1 MKQLLV
7 IFILILTSIAAM
19 AKPPHLAAEQLFDGR
34 YNKEKTVRTSISRAD
49 GIYYRSLHI
58 TDNPGIIKIIE
69 NALRKDS
76 PRAAKS
82 FDQEGEGGRYTSL
95 KIVSNGVTIDIGLQQ
110 YNGNAF
116 FFIKGK
122 EKAFK

>member
-7 IFILILTSIAAM
+7 IFIFLLSSLVTM
-19 AKPPHLAAEQLFDGR
+19 AKPPQLAVEQLFDGR
-34 YNKEKTVRTSISRAD
+34 YNNDRSVRTSISKGE

-58 TDNPGIIKIIE
+58 TDNPSIIKIIE
-69 NALRKDS
+69 TALRKDS
-76 PRAAKS
+76 ARASKS
-82 FDQEGEGGRYTSL
+82 FEQEGEGGRYTSL
-95 KIVSNGVTIDIGLQQ
+95 KIVNNGETIDVGLQQ

>member
-1 MKQLLV
+1 MKQLVV
-7 IFILILTSIAAM
+7 IFILVLTSISAM
-19 AKPPHLAAEQLFDGR
+19 AKAPHLAAEQLFDGR
-34 YNKEKTVRTSISRAD
+34 YNKEKTVRTSISRSE
-49 GIYYRSLHI
+49 GMYYRSLHI
-58 TDNPGIIKIIE
+58 TNNPDIIKTIE
-69 NALRKDS
+69 SALRKDS

-82 FDQEGEGGRYTSL
+82 FEQEGEGGRYTSL
-95 KIVSNGVTIDIGLQQ
+95 KIINNGETIDVGLQQ

>member
-1 MKQLLV
+1 MKQLIVIVILV
-7 IFILILTSIAAM
+7 LTSISTL
-19 AKPPHLAAEQLFDGR
+19 AKPPRFAVEQLFDGR
-34 YNKEKTVRTSISRAD
+34 YNKEKTVRTSISRSD

-58 TDNPGIIKIIE
+58 TNNPGIIKIIE

-82 FDQEGEGGRYTSL
+82 FEQEGEGGRYTSL
-95 KIVSNGVTIDIGLQQ
+95 KIVNNGETIDIGLQQ

-122 EKAFK
+122 ENAFK

>member
-1 MKQLLV
+1 MKQLIA
-7 IFILILTSIAAM
+7 IFILVLTSIAAM

-82 FDQEGEGGRYTSL
+82 FEQEGEGGRYTSL
-95 KIVSNGVTIDIGLQQ
+95 KIVSNGETIDIGLQQ

>member
-1 MKQLLV
+1 MRQLIV
-7 IFILILTSIAAM
+7 IFIFLLTSIAAY
-19 AKPPHLAAEQLFDGR
+19 AKLPQLAVEQLFDGR
-34 YNKEKTVRTSISRAD
+34 YNKEKTVRTSISKAD

-58 TDNPGIIKIIE
+58 TNNSGIIKIIE

-76 PRAAKS
+76 PRASKY
-82 FDQEGEGGRYTSL
+82 FEQEGEGGRYTSL
-95 KIVSNGVTIDIGLQQ
+95 KIVNNGENIDIGLQQ

-122 EKAFK
+122 VEAFK

>member
-1 MKQLLV
+1 MKQLFV
-7 IFILILTSIAAM
+7 ILIFSLYSIAVM
-19 AKPPHLAAEQLFDGR
+19 AKPPQLAVERLFDGR

-49 GIYYRSLHI
+49 GMYYRSLRI
-58 TDNPGIIKIIE
+58 TNNPGIIEIIE
-69 NALRKDS
+69 EALREDS

-82 FDQEGEGGRYTSL
+82 FEQEGEGGRYTSL
-95 KIVSNGVTIDIGLQQ
+95 KIINNGETIDIGLQQ

-116 FFIKGK
+116 FFIRGK

>member
-1 MKQLLV
+1 MKQLLL
-7 IFILILTSIAAM
+7 IFIFVLTSISAM
-19 AKPPHLAAEQLFDGR
+19 AKAPQLAVEQLFDGR

-49 GIYYRSLHI
+49 GMYYRSLHI
-58 TDNPGIIKIIE
+58 TNNPEIIKKIE
-69 NALRKDS
+69 NALSKDS
-76 PRAAKS
+76 PRATKS
-82 FDQEGEGGRYTSL
+82 FEQEGEGGRYTSL
-95 KIVSNGVTIDIGLQQ
+95 KIINNGETIDIGLQQ

>member
-1 MKQLLV
+1 MKQLIA
-7 IFILILTSIAAM
+7 IFIFVLTSIAAM

-82 FDQEGEGGRYTSL
+82 FEQEGEGGRYTSL
-95 KIVSNGVTIDIGLQQ
+95 KIVSNGETIDIGLQQ

>member
-1 MKQLLV
+1 MKQLLL
-7 IFILILTSIAAM
+7 IFIFVLTSISAM
-19 AKPPHLAAEQLFDGR
+19 AKAPQLAVEQLFDGR

-49 GIYYRSLHI
+49 GMYYRSLHI
-58 TDNPGIIKIIE
+58 TNNPEIIKAIE

-76 PRAAKS
+76 PRATKS
-82 FDQEGEGGRYTSL
+82 FEQEGEGGRYTSL
-95 KIVSNGVTIDIGLQQ
+95 KIINNGETIDIGLQQ

>member
-7 IFILILTSIAAM
+7 ILIFILSSVTAS
-19 AKPPHLAAEQLFDGR
+19 AKPPHLVAELLFDGR
-34 YNKEKTVRTSISRAD
+34 YNKEKTVRTSISRSD

-58 TDNPGIIKIIE
+58 TNNPRIIKIIE
-69 NALRKDS
+69 NALSKDS
-76 PRAAKS
+76 QRATKS
-82 FDQEGEGGRYTSL
+82 FEQEGEGGRYTSL
-95 KIVSNGVTIDIGLQQ
+95 KIVNNGETIDIGLQQ

>member
-1 MKQLLV
+1 
-7 IFILILTSIAAM
+7 M
-19 AKPPHLAAEQLFDGR
+19 AKPPHLAVEQLFDGR

-58 TDNPGIIKIIE
+58 TNNPGIIKIIE
-69 NALRKDS
+69 NSLCEDN

-82 FDQEGEGGRYTSL
+82 FEQEGEGGRYTSL
-95 KIVSNGVTIDIGLQQ
+95 KIVNNGETIDIGLQQ
-110 YNGNAF
+110 YKGNAF

-122 EKAFK
+122 EKAFKYYYSNFSL

>member
-7 IFILILTSIAAM
+7 IFILALTSISAM
-19 AKPPHLAAEQLFDGR
+19 AKAPHLAAEQLFDGR

-58 TDNPGIIKIIE
+58 TNNPGIIKVIE
-69 NALRKDS
+69 STLRKDS

-82 FDQEGEGGRYTSL
+82 FEQEGEGGRYTSL
-95 KIVSNGVTIDIGLQQ
+95 KIINNGETIDVGLQQ
-110 YNGNAF
+110 YKGNAF

>member
-1 MKQLLV
+1 MKQLLL
-7 IFILILTSIAAM
+7 IFIFVLTSISAM
-19 AKPPHLAAEQLFDGR
+19 AKAPQLAVEQLFDGR

-49 GIYYRSLHI
+49 GMYYRSLQI
-58 TDNPGIIKIIE
+58 TNNPEIIKAIE

-76 PRAAKS
+76 PRATKS
-82 FDQEGEGGRYTSL
+82 FEQEGEGGKYTSL
-95 KIVSNGVTIDIGLQQ
+95 KIINNGETIDIGLQQ

>member
-7 IFILILTSIAAM
+7 IFILVLTSIAAM
-19 AKPPHLAAEQLFDGR
+19 ATPPHLAVEQLFDGR
-34 YNKEKTVRTSISRAD
+34 YNKEKTVRTSISRSD

-58 TDNPGIIKIIE
+58 TNNPDIIKTIE
-69 NALRKDS
+69 KALCKDS

-82 FDQEGEGGRYTSL
+82 FEQEGEGGRYTSL
-95 KIVSNGVTIDIGLQQ
+95 KIISNGETIDIGLQQ

>member
-7 IFILILTSIAAM
+7 ILILALISISAM
-19 AKPPHLAAEQLFDGR
+19 AKAPHLAAEQLFDGR

-58 TDNPGIIKIIE
+58 TNNPGIIKVIE
-69 NALRKDS
+69 STLRKDS

-82 FDQEGEGGRYTSL
+82 FEQEGEGGRYTSL
-95 KIVSNGVTIDIGLQQ
+95 KIINNGETIDVGLQQ
-110 YNGNAF
+110 YKGNAF

>member
-1 MKQLLV
+1 MIL
-7 IFILILTSIAAM
+7 IFILSSVAAF
-19 AKPPHLAAEQLFDGR
+19 AKPPQLAAERLFDGR
-34 YNKEKTVRTSISRAD
+34 YNKEKTVRTSISKSD

-58 TDNPGIIKIIE
+58 TNNPGIIKIIE
-69 NALRKDS
+69 TALSKDRQ
-76 PRAAKS
+76 RATKS
-82 FDQEGEGGRYTSL
+82 FEQEGEGGRYTSL
-95 KIVSNGVTIDIGLQQ
+95 KIVNNGETIDIGLQQ

>member
-7 IFILILTSIAAM
+7 IFILVLTSIAAM

-82 FDQEGEGGRYTSL
+82 FEQEGEGGRYTSL
-95 KIVSNGVTIDIGLQQ
+95 KIVSNGETIDIGLQQ

>member
-7 IFILILTSIAAM
+7 ILIFLLSSIVAM
-19 AKPPHLAAEQLFDGR
+19 AKPPHLATEQLFDGR
-34 YNKEKTVRTSISRAD
+34 YNKEKTVRTSISKAD

-58 TDNPGIIKIIE
+58 TNNPGIIKTIE

-82 FDQEGEGGRYTSL
+82 FEQDGEGGHYTSL
-95 KIVSNGVTIDIGLQQ
+95 KIVNNGETIDIGLQQ